1 MEWLDSLGYSKGE
14 AKDYNSD
21 EMIII
26 NQALHEVVQ
35 RNKLNIAILLLD
47 YGASMSTWSIY
58 KTFGKVWVYNN
69 RCYYS

>member
-14 AKDYNSD
+14 AKDYGGD
-21 EMIII
+21 EMIVI

-47 YGASMSTWSIY
+47 YGASMS
-58 KTFGKVWVYNN
+58 
-69 RCYYS
+69 R

>member
-14 AKDYNSD
+14 AKDYDGD

-35 RNKLNIAILLLD
+35 RNKVNTAILLLD
-47 YGASMSTWSIY
+47 YGASMSRQYCNIL
-58 KTFGKVWVYNN
+58 FGKV
-69 RCYYS
+69 

>member
-1 MEWLDSLGYSKGE
+1 VEWLDSLGYSKAE
-14 AKDYNSD
+14 ARDYDAD

-47 YGASMSTWSIY
+47 YGASMSMY
-58 KTFGKVWVYNN
+58 M
-69 RCYYS
+69 

>member
-14 AKDYNSD
+14 ARDYDTS
-21 EMIII
+21 EMTII

-47 YGASMSTWSIY
+47 YGASTST
-58 KTFGKVWVYNN
+58 
-69 RCYYS
+69 